1 MNLASMK
8 STLSLPLL
16 SLKLTMDE
24 EYCMIDEHEVSEIR
38 EALENQ
44 TLTSAVAKIQD
55 YCKQLD
61 RVELNIA
68 ITGESGSGKSTFV
81 NAFRGLGDEDEGAA
95 KTGVV
100 ETTMKPAVYP
110 HPKYPRVKVWDLPG
124 IGTPNFKADEYLQK
138 VEFQCYDF
146 FIIIISE
153 RFKVS
158 NVQLATEI
166 QRMKKRFYFVRS
178 KIDNSINAEQR
189 KRDFNKD
196 KTLSIIRQD
205 CIKGLRDNGVESPT
219 VFLISSFDLQL
230 YDFPLLEDTMEKEL
244 PKHKQRVLLLS
255 LPNITLTINQ
265 RKKEALQGNIWRL
278 ALLSGAMAT
287 VPIPGLSVA
296 VDVSILVKELTNY
309 YQAFGLDDES
319 LRNLSDKTH
328 VPLEELK
335 AVLKSALNKEIS
347 ADVVIKLLMKFAG
360 GAVMLLEYWVST
372 IPVLGSMAAGGISY
386 VTTHKMLS
394 SCLNELADD
403 AHNVLMRA
411 LQTEV

>member
-1 MNLASMK
+1 ME
-8 STLSLPLL
+8 
-16 SLKLTMDE
+16 E
-24 EYCMIDEHEVSEIR
+24 EYCVIEEDEVREIR
-38 EALENQ
+38 EALENE

-55 YCKQLD
+55 YFEQLD

-81 NAFRGLGDEDEGAA
+81 NAFRGLGDEEEGSA
-95 KTGVV
+95 KTGVT
-100 ETTMKPAVYP
+100 ETTMEPTVYP
-110 HPKYPRVKVWDLPG
+110 HPKYPQVKVWDLPG

-138 VEFQCYDF
+138 VQFQRYDF
-146 FIIIISE
+146 FIIIASE

-166 QRMKKRFYFVRS
+166 QRTKKKFYFVRS
-178 KIDNSINAEQR
+178 KIDNCINAEKR
-189 KRDFNKD
+189 KKGFDKD
-196 KTLSIIRQD
+196 KTLSLIRQD
-205 CIKGLRDNGVESPT
+205 CITGLQESGVESPT

-230 YDFPLLEDTMEKEL
+230 YDFPQLEETMEREL

-255 LPNITLTINQ
+255 LPNITLDINQ
-265 RKKEALQGNIWRL
+265 RKKEALQANIWKM
-278 ALLSGAMAT
+278 ALLSGAVAT

-296 VDVSILVKELTNY
+296 VDVSILVKELTSY

-319 LRNLSDKTH
+319 LQNLSEKTN

-335 AVLKSALNKEIS
+335 AVLKSPLNKEIS
-347 ADVVIKLLMKFAG
+347 ADVVIKLLTKCAG
-360 GAVMLLEYWVST
+360 AGLMLLEYWVST
-372 IPVLGSMAAGGISY
+372 IPVFGSMAAGGISY
-386 VTTHKMLS
+386 ATTHSMLT

>member
-1 MNLASMK
+1 MTTLIHHCCK
-8 STLSLPLL
+8 SSIR
-16 SLKLTMDE
+16 LTMDE
-24 EYCMIDEHEVSEIR
+24 EYCVIDDHEVMEIR

-138 VEFQCYDF
+138 VEFQQYDF

-189 KRDFNKD
+189 KRDFNKE
-196 KTLSIIRQD
+196 KTLSTIRQD
-205 CIKGLRDNGVESPT
+205 CIKGLQDNGVESPT
-219 VFLISSFDLQL
+219 VFLISSFELQL
-230 YDFPLLEDTMEKEL
+230 YEFPLLEETMEKEL

-265 RKKEALQGNIWRL
+265 RKKEALQGNIWKMS
-278 ALLSGAMAT
+278 LLSGAVAT

-296 VDVSILVKELTNY
+296 VDVNILVKELTSY

-319 LRNLSDKTH
+319 LQNLSDKTH

-335 AVLKSALNKEIS
+335 AVLKSPLNKEIS
-347 ADVVIKLLMKFAG
+347 ADVVIKLLTKFAG

-386 VTTHKMLS
+386 ATTHKMLS

>member
-1 MNLASMK
+1 MLVRK
-8 STLSLPLL
+8 SSIR
-16 SLKLTMDE
+16 LTMADD
-24 EYCMIDEHEVSEIR
+24 YAIIDEDDEVREIR
-38 EALENQ
+38 DALENQ

-55 YCKQLD
+55 YFEQID

-95 KTGVV
+95 PTGVV
-100 ETTMKPAVYP
+100 ETTMEPTVYP
-110 HPKYPRVKVWDLPG
+110 HPKYPKVKVWDLPG

-138 VEFQCYDF
+138 VEFKRYDF

-153 RFKVS
+153 RFKVN

-178 KIDNSINAEQR
+178 KIDNSIHAEKR
-189 KRDFNKD
+189 KKDFDED
-196 KTLSIIRQD
+196 KTLSIIRED
-205 CIKGLRDNGVESPT
+205 CMKGLLENGVASPT

-230 YDFPLLEDTMEKEL
+230 YDFPKLEETMEKEL

-255 LPNITLTINQ
+255 LPNITLDINKK
-265 RKKEALQGNIWRL
+265 KKEALQANIWKVS
-278 ALLSGAMAT
+278 LLSGAVAAI
-287 VPIPGLSVA
+287 PIPGLSVV
-296 VDVSILVKELTNY
+296 VDVGILVKELSSY

-319 LRNLSDKTH
+319 LKNLSDKTN

-335 AVLKSALNKEIS
+335 AVLTSPLNKEIS
-347 ADVVIKLLMKFAG
+347 GDVVIKLLTKFAG
-360 GAVMLLEYWVST
+360 AGLMLLEYWAST
-372 IPVLGSMAAGGISY
+372 IPVFGSMAAAGISFA
-386 VTTHKMLS
+386 TTHRMLT
-394 SCLNELADD
+394 SCLNELAED
-403 AHNVLMRA
+403 AQNVLMRA